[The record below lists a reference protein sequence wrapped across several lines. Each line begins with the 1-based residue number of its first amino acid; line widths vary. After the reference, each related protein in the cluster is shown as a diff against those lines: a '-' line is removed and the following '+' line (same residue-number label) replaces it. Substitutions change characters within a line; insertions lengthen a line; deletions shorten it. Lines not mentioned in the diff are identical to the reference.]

1 MSRTAASMLRE
12 ALENV
17 GVRYTFGIPGV
28 HNTEIYDELA
38 QSSSITPVLVTHE
51 GAGAFMADAVSRS
64 GTSLGT
70 LVIVPAAGVTHA
82 ASGIG
87 EAFLDG
93 IPMLVIAGGV
103 RRDTGRRYQLHDM
116 DQHALL
122 KPITKGTWLVEKH
135 ADVIATIYEAVRV
148 ATSGE
153 PGPVFVEIPVH
164 LQLLTGDEGP
174 AVAAPVR
181 EVAPVRC
188 ALQDVAAAAALL
200 RNARS
205 PTIFVGWGAVDATHE
220 VALLAER
227 LGAPV
232 STTLQGLS
240 AFPANHPLHAGFCLG
255 RAAVPAVEKILRRD

>member
-1 MSRTAASMLRE
+1 MTR
-12 ALENV
+12 
-17 GVRYTFGIPGV
+17 VRK
-28 HNTEIYDELA
+28 
-38 QSSSITPVLVTHE
+38 
-51 GAGAFMADAVSRS
+51 
-64 GTSLGT
+64 
-70 LVIVPAAGVTHA
+70 
-82 ASGIG
+82 
-87 EAFLDG
+87 
-93 IPMLVIAGGV
+93 
-103 RRDTGRRYQLHDM
+103 YQLHDM

-174 AVAAPVR
+174 AVAVPAR
-181 EVAPVRC
+181 AAAPVRC
-188 ALQDVAAAAALL
+188 TMQDVAAAAESL

-232 STTLQGLS
+232 STTLQGVS
-240 AFPANHPLHAGFCLG
+240 AFPGESSAARRLLPRSRGRACGRKSIRRNRLHAGRG
-255 RAAVPAVEKILRRD
+255 HALR